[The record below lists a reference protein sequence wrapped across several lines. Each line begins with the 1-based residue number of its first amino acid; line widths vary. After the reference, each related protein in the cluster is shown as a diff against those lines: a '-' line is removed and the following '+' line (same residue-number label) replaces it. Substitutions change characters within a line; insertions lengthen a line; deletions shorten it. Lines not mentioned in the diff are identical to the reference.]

1 MIQHSLKLMEMTAI
15 EIKAKEYELIQEIGC
30 DENLLKAA
38 LKYIKNLKATKP
50 QAPCRFTTEEKEAI
64 LLKGEEDAKSGLGIL
79 HDDFEKE
86 FATW

>member
-1 MIQHSLKLMEMTAI
+1 MEMTAI

-30 DENLLKAA
+30 DENLLEAA
-38 LKYIKNLKATKP
+38 LKYIKKLKVTRRQP
-50 QAPCRFTTEEKEAI
+50 PCCFTAQEKEVI
-64 LLKGEEDAKSGLGIL
+64 LLKGEEDAKNGLGLL